1 MTERTERATLNRL
14 VETCRDGERGF
25 RYAANHVSDPAVK
38 ALFLEIATQRQQFA
52 EALLPHAQRLGGA
65 AEGDGSVAGALHRG
79 WMTIRDTLAPHDDVA
94 MINEA
99 ERGERAALAAYRD
112 ALESPLPPES
122 RDLIESQCDQI
133 EHSQRRLASVMSQKT
148 ATE

>member
-25 RYAANHVSDPAVK
+25 RYAANHVADPAVK
-38 ALFLEIATQRQQFA
+38 ALFLEIATQREQFA
-52 EALLPHAQRLGGA
+52 EALLPHAHRLGGA

-79 WMTIRDTLAPHDDVA
+79 WMTLRDTLTPHDDVA

-122 RDLIESQCDQI
+122 RDLIELQCAQI
-133 EHSQRRLASVMSQKT
+133 EDTQRRLTNLVSRKA
-148 ATE
+148 AAG